1 MRNTLS
7 LLSLLLAACLVP
19 SACNKKSEPNPST
32 TLNIVNT
39 GNGAVNSI
47 SDASDEEPL
56 RVAQAIPATA
66 NSFFKTQK
74 QVSPRLNLKRLSRPQ
89 KSGSSAVLRN
99 DNTFASNIPVIF
111 FFDDKILLSSVQG
124 NVEIKQNNQLIGGTL
139 SINESSNGFA
149 VFTFIPVQPFS
160 KNQAIEVI
168 LKKELQ
174 DDGGNEMDEDF
185 VLNFNTNDLSA
196 QGSFDN
202 NKSFES
208 ELTGVLFQG
217 DGAVFNAASGGVSA
231 QNGSRYA
238 VVTTGEALA
247 SGNGAISNASSLM
260 ILGPINTGNSVF
272 DGFSFQYDFISSEFN
287 EFVDSVFDDSAVV
300 TVYGPK
306 GAFSALLTS
315 VNIVGIAGN
324 QTCNDCVGL
333 PDAGD
338 AYAGHTNWTAR
349 TLNFTDVGTPAYIVF
364 TVSDVSDT
372 IYSSALLI
380 DNVSY

>member
-1 MRNTLS
+1 MKKIS
-7 LLSLLLAACLVP
+7 YVFSLLLAACLVP

-32 TLNIVNT
+32 ALNIVNT

-47 SDASDEEPL
+47 SDPSDEEPL
-56 RVAQAIPATA
+56 RIAQAIPATA

-89 KSGSSAVLRN
+89 KSGSSTALRN

-111 FFDDKILLSSVQG
+111 FFDDKVLLSSVQG
-124 NVEIKQNNQLIGGTL
+124 NVEVKQNNQLIGGTL

-160 KNQAIEVI
+160 KNQAIEVT

-196 QGSFDN
+196 AGSFDN

-208 ELTGVLFQG
+208 GLTGVLFQG
-217 DGAVFNAASGGVSA
+217 DGAVFNAASGNVNA

-238 VVTTGEALA
+238 VVTTGEALT
-247 SGNGAISNASSLM
+247 SDNGAISGASSLM
-260 ILGPINTGNSVF
+260 ILGPINTGNGVF
-272 DGFSFQYDFISSEFN
+272 NGFSFQYDFISSEFN
-287 EFVDSVFDDSAVV
+287 EFVDSIFDDSAVV

-315 VNIVGIAGN
+315 VNVVGIAGN
-324 QTCNDCVGL
+324 QVCNNCVGL
-333 PDAGD
+333 PDTGD
-338 AYAGHTNWTAR
+338 EYAGHTNWTAR